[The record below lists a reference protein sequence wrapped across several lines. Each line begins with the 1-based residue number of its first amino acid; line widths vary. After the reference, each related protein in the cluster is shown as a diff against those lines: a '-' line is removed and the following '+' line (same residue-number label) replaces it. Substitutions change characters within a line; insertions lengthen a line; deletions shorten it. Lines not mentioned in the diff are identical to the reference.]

1 MPGGGMAEADFTAGA
16 RAEVEV
22 SVGLRHRMDLWLRTP
37 SLVPIPAHSAG
48 LIMEELPE
56 DFPLAADRA
65 SVEGSTEAE
74 AFMEAEVTAAEVTD
88 KSVPLLQDN

>member
-1 MPGGGMAEADFTAGA
+1 MAETDFTAAA

-22 SVGLRHRMDLWLRTP
+22 SVGLRLRMDLLRRTP

-56 DFPLAADRA
+56 DFPLAAERA
-65 SVEGSTEAE
+65 SVEGSTVAE
-74 AFMEAEVTAAEVTD
+74 AFMEVEVTAAEVTD
-88 KSVPLLQDN
+88 ESVPLLQDN